1 MIAPTWFTLH
11 QERLTNKFLLLVIHP
26 HQLIKGTIDCILARA
41 VRSMVQVPDEHRL
54 WDFLARSIISRLRF
68 ILVMQGPKVENARV
82 GRRGQDRVP
91 WVPGGLLDRRIL

>member
-11 QERLTNKFLLLVIHP
+11 QERLLKKFLLLVIHP

-41 VRSMVQVPDEHRL
+41 VRSMVQVPYEHWL
-54 WDFLARSIISRLRF
+54 WDFLARSLISRLRF
-68 ILVMQGPKVENARV
+68 ILMVQCPQVENARV
-82 GRRGQDRVP
+82 GGGGQDRVP